1 MYSLYW
7 LRRSRTSSLRR
18 SSTANSSEMTSA
30 IFSATRSGFDVSM
43 VPGVRLFTSCLEM
56 YETNSLAHSML
67 LAREFVSYISKQLVK
82 SLTPG
87 TIETSN
93 PDLVAEK
100 IAEVISE
107 ELAVED
113 RLNDEVRD
121 LLSQYSEYMR
131 RESVSYQEMFRR
143 IKNTLISQR
152 KVVKASGRDT
162 GDAMKLS
169 RDKVTDISHKVIEML
184 RKSRELRLRNKD
196 SNAVRLEIV
205 RLMTEVLMTEDKVD
219 RAARAKIRTQ
229 KRDIPEGSEEW
240 DILLRRYYSEELK
253 KLGID
258 IAGR

>member
-1 MYSLYW
+1 
-7 LRRSRTSSLRR
+7 
-18 SSTANSSEMTSA
+18 
-30 IFSATRSGFDVSM
+30 
-43 VPGVRLFTSCLEM
+43 
-56 YETNSLAHSML
+56 ML

-87 TIETSN
+87 TIETSS

-131 RESVSYQEMFRR
+131 REGVSYQEMFRR

-169 RDKVTDISHKVIEML
+169 RDKVSDMSHKIIDML
-184 RKSRELRLRNKD
+184 RKSRDLRLRNKD

-205 RLMTEVLMTEDKVD
+205 RLMTDVLMTEDKVD